1 MEEWRREAY
10 RLHARS
16 RNYLARLEESR
27 WIIREALKHM
37 NHPYVAFSC
46 GKDSSTLA
54 HLVLEERPDVPL
66 RFLSSGETRIV
77 HNVDEII
84 SWFRARGAIVEE
96 ILVDRVWSEEWQD
109 ATWDE
114 ERKAGRGDL
123 EKLNAGDYDGVFM
136 GLRAQESNR
145 RKMSL
150 YQNQTPGLPA
160 FCYKY
165 KAGRREGMIR
175 CCPLARWQVEDVGA
189 YLLTHGIPV
198 LRQYELHGLEARTT
212 ARLTGDAVR
221 QNILS
226 DIKRDNP
233 EGWRKLLKRFPEFSH
248 FV

>member
-1 MEEWRREAY
+1 MDEWRVEVC
-10 RLHARS
+10 RLHARD
-16 RNYLARLEESR
+16 RHYLARLEESR
-27 WIIREALKHM
+27 RIIREALKHM
-37 NHPYVAFSC
+37 NRPYVAFSC

-77 HNVDEII
+77 HNVDEVI
-84 SWFRARGAIVEE
+84 SWFRARGAVVEE
-96 ILVDRVWSEEWQD
+96 ILIDRVWSEEWKD

-123 EKLNAGDYDGVFM
+123 DKLNVGGYDGMFM
-136 GLRAQESNR
+136 GLRAQESAR
-145 RKMSL
+145 RRRSL
-150 YQNQTPGLPA
+150 FHSQTEGLPP
-160 FCYKY
+160 FCYRY
-165 KAGRREGMIR
+165 KTGVRGGMIR

-189 YLLTHGIPV
+189 YLLTHGIPI
-198 LRQYELHGLEARTT
+198 LRQYELHGLETRTT

-226 DIKRDNP
+226 DVKRDNP
-233 EGWRKLLKRFPEFSH
+233 EGWRRLVKRFPEFSH